1 MQKLRDTEGQKNT
14 LSIYLFSHCLENP
27 WIFNPLIVTEV
38 PAIKT
43 TSFACLH
50 VNPMTFTHTN
60 PGQQNVCH
68 MVRIK
73 DGHCED
79 HESRADQTGGVPRKT
94 ANNWCSQYKASQTL
108 FMSLSLSGRPQRELC
123 KVAASIQGTKEDKA
137 ELAWGANGKIGIKK
151 REWARESR
159 RGNWS
164 NRGRARE
171 KMLNRPAGPEKNCWE
186 RTHQKRIHVFQGS
199 SCVHDWTSCLA
210 LPADMMDEALW
221 RFSHAKD
228 RALH

>member
-1 MQKLRDTEGQKNT
+1 MQKLRDTEGQKT
-14 LSIYLFSHCLENP
+14 HCLCIYSSIACRTHESLTS
-27 WIFNPLIVTEV
+27 LIVTEV

-43 TSFACLH
+43 MSFACLH
-50 VNPMTFTHTN
+50 VNAMTFTRTN
-60 PGQQNVCH
+60 PGQHGQNVCH

-137 ELAWGANGKIGIKK
+137 ELALGATTH
-151 REWARESR
+151 RQ
-159 RGNWS
+159 
-164 NRGRARE
+164 NR
-171 KMLNRPAGPEKNCWE
+171 N
-186 RTHQKRIHVFQGS
+186 
-199 SCVHDWTSCLA
+199 
-210 LPADMMDEALW
+210 
-221 RFSHAKD
+221 
-228 RALH
+228 